1 MATQAIGR
9 YEIVR
14 ELGRGSM
21 GVVYEATDSQNGS
34 KVALKVLTLSQS
46 ITGVDKRQVVARFQR
61 EANAAGSLV
70 HPNIAQVY
78 ESGEFN
84 GNYYMVMEFCKGTT
98 LRNMLKYEK
107 RIPEHK
113 LKVFADQ
120 LLSALEVAHAA
131 NIIHRDIKPDNIM
144 VGTDNQIKLMD
155 FGIAKFV
162 EAGTMTQTGLM
173 MGSPAYMSPEQIMG
187 KTIDART
194 DLFSTAVMIY
204 ECLTGRKPF
213 EAETVTA
220 ITHQIMYTDP
230 EPISIGAAYW
240 AGIVWKAMQ
249 KEPANRYQNAS
260 QMRLDLKNQ
269 RAPIMAQM
277 PVAPIHNQTTFAP
290 APAPPILQPQQ
301 PYNAPPQSY
310 SQQTTYAPGPVMQP
324 RQPPAPGMQPPGY
337 TQVGQ
342 ITPAVDNT
350 LVWIL
355 AFVPLIMIFTDRIFN
370 PLISFIIIVGLNIGL
385 SSSDQVKL
393 RTQGFNT
400 AYLSGWNLLLIPVWL
415 FRRVRL
421 VGGSNDYA
429 IVWIVTFC
437 ISLFV

>member
-1 MATQAIGR
+1 MATQTIGR

-21 GVVYEATDSQNGS
+21 GVVYEATDTQNGV

-46 ITGVDKRQVVARFQR
+46 ISGVDKRQAVARFQR
-61 EANAAGSLV
+61 EASAAGSLV

-98 LRNMLKYEK
+98 LRNMLKHEK

-113 LKVFADQ
+113 LRVFADQ

-162 EAGTMTQTGLM
+162 DAGTMTQTGMM

-187 KTIDART
+187 KSIDART
-194 DLFSTAVMIY
+194 DLFSTAVTIY

-230 EPISIGAAYW
+230 EPISIGAGYW
-240 AGIVWKAMQ
+240 AGIIWKAMQ

-269 RAPIMAQM
+269 RAPIMPQM
-277 PVAPIHNQTTFAP
+277 PAAPIQNQTTFAP
-290 APAPPILQPQQ
+290 APTPQMIQPQQ

-310 SQQTTYAPGPVMQP
+310 GQQTTYAPGPVMQP
-324 RQPPAPGMQPPGY
+324 GQPPAPGMIQPGY
-337 TQVGQ
+337 IPMGQ
-342 ITPAVDNT
+342 IAPIVDST
-350 LVWIL
+350 LVWII
-355 AFVPLIMIFTDRIFN
+355 AFVPLIGIFTNRIFN
-370 PLISFIIIVGLNIGL
+370 PLISLIIVVGLNL
-385 SSSDQVKL
+385 SLTASDQSKL
-393 RTQGFNT
+393 KQQGFNT
-400 AYLSGWNLLLIPVWL
+400 TSLGAWSAFLIPVWL

-437 ISLFV
+437 ISLFA